1 MIFTNRLRGGSAGL
15 NCSSVLSVEGAAVAV
30 EDTSAS
36 GRAGKG
42 LRGFF
47 VGEAESIPSG
57 QEIYFL
63 RVPMGE
69 IRVKAGILGSSSVS
83 SDADTF
89 PVRVGE
95 ILHLSVQRL

>member
-1 MIFTNRLRGGSAGL
+1 MTFTNRLRGGSAGL
-15 NCSSVLSVEGAAVAV
+15 NCSSALFVEGAAVAV
-30 EDTSAS
+30 EDASAL

-47 VGEAESIPSG
+47 VGEAERIPSG

-69 IRVKAGILGSSSVS
+69 IRVKAGILGSPSVS
-83 SDADTF
+83 SDKETF

-95 ILHLSVQRL
+95 VLSLSEQRL